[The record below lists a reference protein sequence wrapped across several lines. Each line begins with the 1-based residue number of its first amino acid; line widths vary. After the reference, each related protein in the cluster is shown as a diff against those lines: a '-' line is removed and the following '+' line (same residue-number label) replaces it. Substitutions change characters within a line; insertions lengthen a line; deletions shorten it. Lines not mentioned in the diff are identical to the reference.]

1 MARVYSTL
9 EQKQKV
15 WPRVVEVMNSTGA
28 VWWLADGT
36 ALGAYRSG
44 DFIPGDSDID
54 LGMWATDRRKAI
66 RVLRQL
72 GKFSLPNHGQPGT
85 LVDGTVPVGIHLH
98 EIHGST
104 VVYPLGRKAQIGYC
118 FPMELFQKLHP
129 VELCGRRVLMPSPPE
144 RYLEL
149 HYGPDWRVPNPGW
162 RWKVDPPCL
171 IRYSSRG

>member
-1 MARVYSTL
+1 MDKVFSAE
-9 EQKQKV
+9 EQNRRV
-15 WPRVVEVMNSTGA
+15 WPRVVEAMNSTGA

-44 DFIPGDSDID
+44 DFIRGDADID
-54 LGMWATDRRKAI
+54 LGMWATDRRVAI
-66 RVLRQL
+66 RVFRRL
-72 GKFSLPNHGQPGT
+72 GGFSMLNRCHIRAHI
-85 LVDGTVPVGIHLH
+85 DGEVRVGLHLH

-149 HYGPDWRVPNPGW
+149 HYGPDWRAPNPGW

>member
-1 MARVYSTL
+1 SRSLTRSSMRRRTVPSRPPNPCTCATSAGTRPVRLPGWPCTKGLGMARVSSTL

-15 WPRVVEVMNSTGA
+15 WPRVVEAMNSTGA

-36 ALGAYRSG
+36 ALGAFRSG

-85 LVDGTVPVGIHLH
+85 LVDRTVP
-98 EIHGST
+98 
-104 VVYPLGRKAQIGYC
+104 
-118 FPMELFQKLHP
+118 
-129 VELCGRRVLMPSPPE
+129 
-144 RYLEL
+144 
-149 HYGPDWRVPNPGW
+149 
-162 RWKVDPPCL
+162 
-171 IRYSSRG
+171 